1 MATFKVQ
8 IEDLVGSVGDD
19 AALSDWLT
27 AGAKELINIFP
38 YELKMECA
46 AVTNLYIDNTNTT
59 MDLDSSGKILHV
71 TRENA
76 DSGYYTPCR
85 EIPPMYGDLTND
97 SSNMMYYATATDP
110 VYWRESNSSGAATLF
125 VKPTPTS
132 LQPAKVY
139 HVSFPSVAHGDSA
152 IANFPDEADYLV
164 VLYASVKALQRLM
177 NNMGGISDLSI
188 SSSAPTIPNDPS
200 ISGGSVGAVAIASL
214 PTAPTYTAPTVGGV
228 TEELTAT
235 MDADSSGYGTEAD
248 FLNFSKWFSVAS
260 EFIEDE
266 EDSELAQSQLQKIQ
280 TYLQAYSSALQNQL
294 NVFNKNSVVYQAG
307 VQRNLEQ
314 ARIDMQDAQKE
325 ADLTLQ
331 AAIQDYSL
339 ELQKYQ
345 QELALYQQNV
355 NKEVT
360 QYTTNLQQYGLEY
373 QWYQSQQAKLQQDYD
388 KGVQMLISDGA
399 PRARGN

>member
-1 MATFKVQ
+1 
-8 IEDLVGSVGDD
+8 
-19 AALSDWLT
+19 
-27 AGAKELINIFP
+27 
-38 YELKMECA
+38 
-46 AVTNLYIDNTNTT
+46 
-59 MDLDSSGKILHV
+59 
-71 TRENA
+71 
-76 DSGYYTPCR
+76 
-85 EIPPMYGDLTND
+85 
-97 SSNMMYYATATDP
+97 YYATATDP

-280 TYLQAYSSALQNQL
+280 TYL
-294 NVFNKNSVVYQAG
+294 
-307 VQRNLEQ
+307 
-314 ARIDMQDAQKE
+314 
-325 ADLTLQ
+325 
-331 AAIQDYSL
+331 
-339 ELQKYQ
+339 
-345 QELALYQQNV
+345 
-355 NKEVT
+355 
-360 QYTTNLQQYGLEY
+360 
-373 QWYQSQQAKLQQDYD
+373 
-388 KGVQMLISDGA
+388 
-399 PRARGN
+399 